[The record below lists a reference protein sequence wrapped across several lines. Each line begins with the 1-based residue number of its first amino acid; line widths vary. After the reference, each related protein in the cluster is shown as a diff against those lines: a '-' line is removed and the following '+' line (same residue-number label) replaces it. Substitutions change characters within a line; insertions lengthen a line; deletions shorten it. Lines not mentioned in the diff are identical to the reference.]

1 MQKWLNP
8 DFKCNTVC
16 LFNQGKF
23 NRREIISKYTKVS
36 QNSGEDGFLISKNLL
51 LDDEYVPP
59 IKKTKKLIK
68 EVINRKLSTTLGCTK
83 MGWTGIQ
90 LT

>member
-8 DFKCNTVC
+8 DFKYNTVC
-16 LFNQGKF
+16 LFNQG

-36 QNSGEDGFLISKNLL
+36 QNSGEESFSISKNLL

-59 IKKTKKLIK
+59 IKKTKKIK
-68 EVINRKLSTTLGCTK
+68 EVINRELSTTLGCTK
-83 MGWTGIQ
+83 MGWAGIQ